1 MFQVDH
7 LAEVKELAEDGDWAI
22 RIPTTVVIELEV
34 IIDDHYD
41 DCEDINE
48 ILHDDYYGDFRVLR
62 LVNNRD
68 ADHDLKC
75 RVYLELP

>member
-1 MFQVDH
+1 M
-7 LAEVKELAEDGDWAI
+7 I
-22 RIPTTVVIELEV
+22 S
-34 IIDDHYD
+34 DHYD
-41 DCEDINE
+41 DIYE

>member
-41 DCEDINE
+41 DCDDIYE

-62 LVNNRD
+62 
-68 ADHDLKC
+68 
-75 RVYLELP
+75 